1 MPLKNGVDDTMFVDV
16 FTRLFTETTH
26 VFGPDVVVCQCG
38 ADGLT
43 GDPLGGFNLTSSG
56 IVKCVETVSRY
67 NVPLM
72 ILGGGGY
79 NVVNTARCW
88 TEVVAS
94 LIGTELSDD
103 IPDHEYLDK
112 YGPDYS
118 LRITHGNRKNENT
131 REYIESVIE
140 LLTENLRL
148 LIPVA
153 DDEDENKTVKTPCEL
168 PVDNHLLLRGDTEK
182 DQEIV
187 PPFTKNPS
195 APSVAKNIHV
205 HRKEQGEGKD
215 KNSGVKSFKRQ
226 FDVVN
231 GGDGNNVKKVCED
244 KTNIYEFQ
252 E

>member
-16 FTRLFTETTH
+16 FTRLFNESTR
-26 VFGPDVVVCQCG
+26 VFEPDVVVCQCG

-43 GDPLGGFNLTSSG
+43 GDPLGGFNLTSAG

-88 TEVVAS
+88 TEVVAC
-94 LIGTELSDD
+94 LLGTELSDD
-103 IPDHEYLDK
+103 IPDHEHLDK

-118 LRITHGNRKNENT
+118 LKITPGNRKNENT
-131 REYIESVIE
+131 REYIEGAIE
-140 LLTENLRL
+140 LLTENLKL

-153 DDEDENKTVKTPCEL
+153 DDKDENKTVKTPGDL
-168 PVDNHLLLRGDTEK
+168 PMENQLLPRGDK

-187 PPFTKNPS
+187 PPYTKNPS
-195 APSVAKNIHV
+195 SPSIAKNILV
-205 HRKEQGEGKD
+205 HRKDLEQGKD
-215 KNSGVKSFKRQ
+215 KNSGVKSDKRQ
-226 FDVVN
+226 LDVVRDD
-231 GGDGNNVKKVCED
+231 DGNKVKKVCED